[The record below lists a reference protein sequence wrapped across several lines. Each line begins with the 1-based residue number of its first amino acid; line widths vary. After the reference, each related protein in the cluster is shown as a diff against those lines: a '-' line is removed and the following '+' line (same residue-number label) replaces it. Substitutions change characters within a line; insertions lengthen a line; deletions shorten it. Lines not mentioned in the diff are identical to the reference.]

1 MSPQVTAAILI
12 FIFLQNDMIIS
23 RNISSKLPNLL
34 LMMLRLLGIV
44 VGVADNKLHARF
56 LLSSFMTLTY
66 FTIILGRK
74 GCLNERKVY
83 TEVYFHMDALKD
95 QMDGEKA

>member
-44 VGVADNKLHARF
+44 VGAYDFFGSQYVQRYTSQLIMYV
-56 LLSSFMTLTY
+56 L
-66 FTIILGRK
+66 
-74 GCLNERKVY
+74 Y
-83 TEVYFHMDALKD
+83 TEIAHSVRLRV
-95 QMDGEKA
+95 

>member
-44 VGVADNKLHARF
+44 VGAYDFFGSQYVQRYTSQLIMYV
-56 LLSSFMTLTY
+56 L
-66 FTIILGRK
+66 
-74 GCLNERKVY
+74 Y
-83 TEVYFHMDALKD
+83 TEIGHSVRLRV
-95 QMDGEKA
+95 